1 MDWANIAGGIVVAL
15 MFAIGLPLALRKR
28 KKAGP
33 QKLEQF
39 FEHLQAIGLR
49 ASMVEKGAS
58 EAKIGMSRI
67 SGQRSEGTIEIR
79 DRNIDYIRVISVA
92 SQYGVNYFVDYLV
105 RRPEYQS
112 QKKRKNTRMVKKK
125 SSAIRGKVVDIEWK
139 GDEYLSPELNL
150 DYALKDRLLLA
161 GPDEL
166 KSRITIFPEPKYE
179 HARIRTDYLLPS
191 PNFFEAINMIAKH
204 VRSGW

>member
-1 MDWANIAGGIVVAL
+1 MDWANIAGGIIVAL

-39 FEHLQAIGLR
+39 FEHLAKIGVK
-49 ASMVEKGAS
+49 ASMVDKGAS
-58 EAKIGMSRI
+58 EAKTGMSRG

-125 SSAIRGKVVDIEWK
+125 SSAIRGKVRDIEWK

-161 GPDEL
+161 EPDEL
-166 KSRITIFPEPKYE
+166 KSSIAIFPEPKYE
-179 HARIRTDYLLPS
+179 YARIRTDYLLPS
-191 PNFFEAINMIAKH
+191 PNYFEAINMIAKH
-204 VRSGW
+204 VKSGW

>member
-1 MDWANIAGGIVVAL
+1 MDWANIAGGIIIAL

-39 FEHLQAIGLR
+39 FEHLRTIEVR

-58 EAKIGMSRI
+58 EAKTGMSRS

-92 SQYGVNYFVDYLV
+92 SQYGVNYFIDYLV

-112 QKKRKNTRMVKKK
+112 QKKRKNTKMVKKK

-161 GPDEL
+161 EPDEL
-166 KSRITIFPEPKYE
+166 KSSITIFPEPKYE
-179 HARIRTDYLLPS
+179 YARIRTDYLLPS

-204 VRSGW
+204 LKSGW

>member
-1 MDWANIAGGIVVAL
+1 MDWANIAGGIIVAL

-39 FEHLQAIGLR
+39 FEHLAKIGVK
-49 ASMVEKGAS
+49 ASMVDKGAS
-58 EAKIGMSRI
+58 EAKTGMSRG

-125 SSAIRGKVVDIEWK
+125 SSAIRGKVRDIEWK

-161 GPDEL
+161 EPDEL
-166 KSRITIFPEPKYE
+166 KSSIAIFPEPNYE
-179 HARIRTDYLLPS
+179 YARIRTDYLLPS
-191 PNFFEAINMIAKH
+191 PNYFEAINMIAKH
-204 VRSGW
+204 VKSGW